1 MANMI
6 IQENG
11 AERTSPAVHGEVIVV
26 TAPCHCNVVTGV
38 QIAGVVYPFY
48 DACGNCTSDLFGK
61 FTEGNLVRVLIDVT
75 NTRAQILSHATI
87 TAASVRDICK

>member
-11 AERTSPAVHGEVIVV
+11 MERIVPAVHGEEIVIA
-26 TAPCHCNVVTGV
+26 APCNCSAVEGV

-48 DACGNCTSDLFGK
+48 DACGNRTSNLSGK
-61 FTEGNLVRVLIDVT
+61 FTEGSLIRVLIDVT
-75 NTRAQILSHATI
+75 NTRAQILNHATI
-87 TAASVRDICK
+87 TVDQVRSICT

>member
-11 AERTSPAVHGEVIVV
+11 KARTTPAVHGEIIVV
-26 TAPCHCNVVTGV
+26 VAPCHCNAVTGV
-38 QIAGVVYPFY
+38 QIAGVAFPFY

-61 FTEGNLVRVLIDVT
+61 FSEGTLVQVLIDVT
-75 NTRAQILSHATI
+75 NTRAQILNHATM
-87 TAASVRDICK
+87 TATQIKTICT

>member
-11 AERTSPAVHGEVIVV
+11 KERTTPALHGEIIVV
-26 TAPCHCNVVTGV
+26 VAPCNCDAVTGV
-38 QIAGVVYPFY
+38 QIAGVAYPFH

-61 FTEGNLVRVLIDVT
+61 FSEGSLVQVLIDVT
-75 NTRAQILSHATI
+75 NTRAQILNHATI
-87 TAASVRDICK
+87 TVDQVRNICT